1 MLLVKKVESSR
12 RFCIDYHKLNNKTS
26 KDKFFI
32 SVVDELH
39 DAKYFTKLDLQ
50 SSYHQVWMHPDDID
64 KTVFY
69 AHHDHIEFLIIP
81 FSLSNASATFH
92 VLMNDNPMTLL
103 CRFVLVFFDDIL
115 IYSSLWFEHL
125 QHVCLILDAFHAH
138 VLHLKWSK
146 CSIEAP

>member
-1 MLLVKKVESSR
+1 
-12 RFCIDYHKLNNKTS
+12 
-26 KDKFFI
+26 
-32 SVVDELH
+32 
-39 DAKYFTKLDLQ
+39 
-50 SSYHQVWMHPDDID
+50 MHPKDID

-81 FSLSNASATFH
+81 FSLSNASSTFH

-125 QHVCLILDAFHAH
+125 QHVCLILDAFHTH
-138 VLHLKWSK
+138 DLHLKCSK